1 MLSLRLFSYIKRARN
16 RRVNIKMSDL
26 RINPI
31 GLGSSAM
38 YISQTVKS
46 QKVLSS
52 ERANRDKRKRMERF
66 LEREGNIKR
75 SLPDWLGQ
83 YVNMLV

>member
-1 MLSLRLFSYIKRARN
+1 
-16 RRVNIKMSDL
+16 MSDL